1 MFALSVT
8 SSVATSRESSRAW
21 SRKYSAE
28 TRVAPK
34 IRDRVTPSSLSE
46 LGEIEEYTDDAATVS
61 LRHPGISG
69 DVFISMQ

>member
-8 SSVATSRESSRAW
+8 SSAATSRESSRAS

-28 TRVAPK
+28 ARVAPK
-34 IRDRVTPSSLSE
+34 IRDRVTSLSE

-69 DVFISMQ
+69 EVFISIQ